1 MKQIIIV
8 VLLCAT
14 ALVGVYL
21 ATNSKKVEN
30 KTVREAIEARRSI
43 RQYEERG
50 VEREKLQQIAESGVW
65 APSAM
70 NKQDWELR
78 IVDSKEW
85 IDRCTAAFVEQVKGT
100 PLGDH
105 LLTADFKNMFR
116 NAPAVIFV
124 AAKPSPYAGVNVG
137 LLGQNMMLAAYELGL
152 GTCCL
157 GSPVGFLSS
166 EDGSEFLKSLGFSEE
181 YVLQYALA
189 VGYPAEQPKAKPRDM
204 SKIAFVE

>member
-1 MKQIIIV
+1 MKQIIITI
-8 VLLCAT
+8 LLCAT
-14 ALVGVYL
+14 ALVGLRL
-21 ATNSKKVEN
+21 ATKPAEKAPQ
-30 KTVREAIEARRSI
+30 TVREAIEGRRSI
-43 RQYEERG
+43 RQYEERE
-50 VEREKLQQIAESGVW
+50 VEREKLQQIAECGVL

-70 NKQDWELR
+70 NCQEWELR
-78 IVDSKEW
+78 IVGSKAW

-124 AAKPSPYAGVNVG
+124 AAKPSTYAGVNVG
-137 LLGQNMMLAAYELGL
+137 LLGENMMLAAYELGL

-157 GSPVGFLSS
+157 GSPVGFLNS
-166 EDGSEFLKSLGFSEE
+166 EAGSQFLASLGFSEG

-189 VGYPAEQPKAKPRDM
+189 VGYPAEQPEAKPRDM
-204 SKIAFVE
+204 SKIVFVE